1 MTCDLAQ
8 LDGAYVLGALA
19 PTERQEYERHLA
31 GCHPCSRSVRELAG
45 LPGLLGRLDA
55 SALDDEP
62 LAPLPD
68 TLLPALLRE
77 TRLAERRRL
86 LLATGLAAA
95 AAVVAGVLVTYAVL
109 GGASPTP
116 QADPGPG
123 ASAGPSAGSSPI
135 ASASP
140 AALAMAA
147 VGRAPVAGR
156 LLVEDVA
163 WGTRLGLT
171 CTYSGAAAD
180 AAGATYLLV
189 VRFTDGRTEQVG
201 TWQALSGRTMQVTGA
216 TAARRGDI
224 AAIEVRLAS
233 GMTVLTLRI

>member
-1 MTCDLAQ
+1 MTCDLAH

-55 SALDDEP
+55 SALDDETVE
-62 LAPLPD
+62 PLPD

-77 TRLAERRRL
+77 TRRAERRRL
-86 LLATGLAAA
+86 LLSTGLAAA
-95 AAVVAGVLVTYAVL
+95 AAVVVGVLVTYAVL
-109 GGASPTP
+109 GGASSTP
-116 QADPGPG
+116 QADP
-123 ASAGPSAGSSPI
+123 GPSAGSSPI

-147 VGRAPVAGR
+147 VGRAPVSGR

-171 CTYSGAAAD
+171 CTYSGPAAD

-189 VRFTDGRTEQVG
+189 VRTTDGRTEEVG